1 MPQPRVTI
9 ISSESLK
16 EWLLIWPIS
25 LILRLDASLLKP
37 NHKNCQ
43 RAKFFFEIQRPKKP
57 LLPKVLVISQVE
69 KLFAQ
74 LKNLKHETMLY
85 LAYSAVLRVSE
96 VINLK
101 VKDIHSARMVINIS
115 GAKGKKDRI
124 VALSVGIL
132 DLMRK

>member
-1 MPQPRVTI
+1 
-9 ISSESLK
+9 
-16 EWLLIWPIS
+16 
-25 LILRLDASLLKP
+25 
-37 NHKNCQ
+37 
-43 RAKFFFEIQRPKKP
+43 

-115 GAKGKKDRI
+115 SAKGKKDRI